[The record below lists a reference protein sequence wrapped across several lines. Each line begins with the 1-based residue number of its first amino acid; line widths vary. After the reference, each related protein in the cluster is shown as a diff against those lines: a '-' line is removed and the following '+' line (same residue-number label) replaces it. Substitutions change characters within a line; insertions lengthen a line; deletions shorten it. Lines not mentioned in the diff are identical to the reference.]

1 MLAESAG
8 FLKYMKNTKLLPD
21 IDAVLNGAFL
31 QSNAPFLAPIDVY
44 YLLVQNFVHA
54 VGSELK
60 TRGDKWQRYT
70 DNSVDF
76 ISSIGNFPLEL
87 KKSYVDQLCQ
97 LDEVMSKG
105 ELITKYIY
113 NDSCSRQV
121 SKLIQ
126 ELDYIK

>member
-1 MLAESAG
+1 M
-8 FLKYMKNTKLLPD
+8 
-21 IDAVLNGAFL
+21 
-31 QSNAPFLAPIDVY
+31 
-44 YLLVQNFVHA
+44 
-54 VGSELK
+54 
-60 TRGDKWQRYT
+60 RGGKWKRFT

-97 LDEVMSKG
+97 LDEAISNG

-113 NDSCSRQV
+113 NASCSRQV